1 MSRATGSKKPL
12 RPKRPV
18 RRSRPAG
25 ESLAPVAVTLTLL
38 VGLAFGVGW
47 FMGTTPDPPE
57 PTSAPAAQE
66 EASRPAS
73 AQPTAKP
80 KPSPARPASPPAAV
94 APGRPSSSGVPAAQ
108 SSPTKAP
115 TARIALVIDDLGRSV
130 ADVDRLEALGVPI
143 SYAVLP
149 FEHSTAKVVAR
160 LRGKEILVHLPMS
173 PVNGRDPGPGALV
186 EGMSGAE
193 LAAATREALEQ
204 VPGALGVNNHM
215 GSGITADEGA
225 MGAILAVVGERGLFF
240 LDSRTTAASVGY
252 REAIARGIPSTERQ
266 VFLDPDLSPD
276 AIRAQ
281 FTRLLEIAQKRG
293 SAVAIGHP
301 HTSTLEV
308 LEREVPAAVAAGYE
322 FVPVSFLLD
331 RPSGIE

>member
-1 MSRATGSKKPL
+1 M

-25 ESLAPVAVTLTLL
+25 ESLAPVAVTLALL
-38 VGLAFGVGW
+38 VALAFGVGW
-47 FMGTTPDPPE
+47 FMGTSPE
-57 PTSAPAAQE
+57 QAESPAAPAVQE
-66 EASRPAS
+66 GQQPPVAS
-73 AQPTAKP
+73 QPTARP
-80 KPSPARPASPPAAV
+80 KPSPVKPAAPPPA
-94 APGRPSSSGVPAAQ
+94 PAATEPAG
-108 SSPTKAP
+108 SVVSPLQTPSAKAP

-149 FEHSTAKVVAR
+149 FEHSTSKVVAR
-160 LRGKEILVHLPMS
+160 LRGREILVHLPMA

-186 EGMSGAE
+186 EGMSGSE
-193 LAAATREALEQ
+193 LAAATREALAQ
-204 VPGALGVNNHM
+204 VPGAVGVNNHM

-225 MGAILAVVGERGLFF
+225 MGSILAVIGDRGLFF

-252 REAIARGIPSTERQ
+252 REAIARGIPSAERQ
-266 VFLDPDLSPD
+266 VFLDPDISPD

-281 FTRLLEIAQKRG
+281 FQRLLEIARSRG

-301 HTSTLEV
+301 HTTTMEV

-322 FVPVSFLLD
+322 FVPVSYLLD